1 MPEES
6 EQQAKLIK
14 EFRALKTH
22 EEKCEF
28 LHRPE
33 NYPILA
39 RIYGPVHFPKPA
51 VKSAVQTPTK

>member
-1 MPEES
+1 MPDES

-33 NYPILA
+33 NYPILG

-51 VKSAVQTPTK
+51 AKPATK